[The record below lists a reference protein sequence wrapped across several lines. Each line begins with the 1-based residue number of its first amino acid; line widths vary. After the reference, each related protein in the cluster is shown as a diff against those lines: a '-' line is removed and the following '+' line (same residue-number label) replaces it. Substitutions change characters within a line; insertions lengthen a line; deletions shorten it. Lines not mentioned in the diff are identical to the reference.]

1 MDFRQAREQV
11 SIVQI
16 AEQLGYAYDK
26 SKGRIRPQFEHPNGD
41 KIIISHP
48 RDNSRQMYFNRD
60 GSTDRGSVIDFI
72 KNRLNSFPNV
82 HYTKDMDGVNQVIK
96 QFVNEPIVSM
106 SNASKTNLNDWNLE
120 KKSFD
125 KKEFDIKV
133 APLDSPKMSY
143 LLERGLT
150 NQTLSYFIKDI
161 HLINDKT
168 AKTQYTNIGF
178 PYKNTKDE
186 IVGFEL
192 RGQNFKG
199 HARGSDKDEGVWKAD
214 MRPYAEQIK
223 DVFLFESAI
232 DAMSFYQIY
241 QSKFNFKDAAFV
253 SFGGSITPNQMDNVI
268 HSYQNAKFYSGFDND
283 INGHIYDYAFE
294 KRLNPK
300 LEIDVKRVGEE
311 FVIKHKD
318 SEIKML
324 LADFSMK
331 KVAELTG
338 AKYNLYATKP
348 SEGKDYNEMLKV
360 ILAQKDKTVRL
371 KY

>member
-48 RDNSRQMYFNRD
+48 TDNSRQMYFNRD

-96 QFVNEPIVSM
+96 QFVNEPIVSTY
-106 SNASKTNLNDWNLE
+106 NVSKTHLIDWNLE
-120 KKSFD
+120 KKPFD
-125 KKEFDIKV
+125 KKEFDIKE
-133 APLDSPKMSY
+133 ASLESSKMSY

-150 NQTLSYFIKDI
+150 TQTLSYFIKHI
-161 HLINDKT
+161 HLVNDKT

-199 HARGSDKDEGVWKAD
+199 HARGSDKDEGVWKAE

-241 QSKFNFKDAAFV
+241 QSKFNFKDATFV
-253 SFGGSITPNQMDNVI
+253 SFGGSITPSQMDNVI

-318 SEIKML
+318 SEIKMP

-331 KVAELTG
+331 KVADLTG
-338 AKYNLYATKP
+338 AKYSLYATKP
-348 SEGKDYNEMLKV
+348 SEGKDYNEMLK
-360 ILAQKDKTVRL
+360 TL
-371 KY
+371 KPERSERKQIKY